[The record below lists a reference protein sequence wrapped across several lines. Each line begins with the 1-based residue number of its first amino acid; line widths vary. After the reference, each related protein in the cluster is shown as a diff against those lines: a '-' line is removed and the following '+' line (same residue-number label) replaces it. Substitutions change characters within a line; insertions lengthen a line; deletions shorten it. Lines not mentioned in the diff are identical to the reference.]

1 MDHTIQDARQA
12 ELDRLYDA
20 DGRHDP
26 HHPMHA
32 LYTGLV
38 QEGLTPAAAAV
49 LTAHQHGGLS
59 AALQAVITQLSE
71 SVLGVPSISAAQL
84 QLLAQELNTTEDTDH
99 GNA

>member
-38 QEGLTPAAAAV
+38 HPDLTPAAAAV
-49 LTAHQHGGLS
+49 RAAHQAGGLS
-59 AALQAVITQLSE
+59 AALQAVIIQLSE
-71 SVLGVPSISAAQL
+71 PVLGVPSISSNQL
-84 QLLAQELNTTEDTDH
+84 QLLVQELNTTESND
-99 GNA
+99 A